1 MARLYRPH
9 IPLKVRLKVIKRQI
23 AQRAGDGM
31 LLAIEAA
38 ARRSNPRNVG
48 FIPTDAIYLDALL
61 VALSEIIG
69 CEVSELRL
77 DHDPALG
84 ARKKTGEGKRT
95 VYDPPANDPDHLFYR
110 PHGAQHEGSHDVK
123 TRIRGDHGQY
133 SDIVLIK
140 RQRRRERA
148 AVNETV
154 KKKRPDLRKS
164 SAHNGTHKPK
174 TKWAKRTFPKGQG
187 FQRRK

>member
-1 MARLYRPH
+1 MARLYRPS
-9 IPLKVRLKVIKRQI
+9 IPLFVKCQVLIRQLEYDDLSAKIMLAVHQRKYGALVENLLGRL
-23 AQRAGDGM
+23 AGK
-31 LLAIEAA
+31 L
-38 ARRSNPRNVG
+38 
-48 FIPTDAIYLDALL
+48 
-61 VALSEIIG
+61 G
-69 CEVSELRL
+69 CERSELRL

-84 ARKKTGEGKRT
+84 MRKKRGEGKNT
-95 VYDPPANDPDHLFYR
+95 VYAPNANDPAFLRYR

-133 SDIVLIK
+133 SDVVLIK

-148 AVNETV
+148 LDEAV

-164 SAHNGTHKPK
+164 SAHSGTHKPK